1 MTRDKLSSLIQNYQ
15 DTIGDEVRDYI
26 GASSIGSDCLR
37 QIWYQYKGV
46 QPESVPA
53 KIRRTWAIG
62 KRLEGL
68 IIEWL
73 FDAEIQVQV
82 FASTLK
88 SKIVPFFQGH
98 IDAMVFINGE
108 KSILEIKTAKDASFN
123 IFIKKGL
130 KAWNPQYYAQV
141 QSYIG
146 MCRESEISE
155 LNRINSAYILVLNKD
170 TSDISD
176 ELVLFD
182 EDFYLELEDKALS
195 ISSAVAIPPKING
208 SPLWYQCKTCKFKKV
223 CHQ

>member
-1 MTRDKLSSLIQNYQ
+1 MTRDKLSALIQNYQ
-15 DTIGDEVRDYI
+15 ATIKDDVRDYI

-46 QPESVPA
+46 QAESVPA

-68 IIEWL
+68 IIDWL
-73 FDAEIQVQV
+73 DESGVKIELLAK
-82 FASTLK
+82 TLQAK
-88 SKIVPFFQGH
+88 EVPIFQGH
-98 IDAMVFINGE
+98 IDALVSVDE
-108 KSILEIKTAKDASFN
+108 QKSILEIKTAKDASFN
-123 IFIKKGL
+123 IFIKTGL